1 MGHAAYVE
9 ITYPNG
15 GEKLSLKKSVT
26 ITWIYSGTIDSSMVK
41 LVLFK
46 GGTDAAHKVGNI
58 VQNISIRIAS
68 MHGAYTWQVGAYEG
82 GFAGVG
88 NDYYIKI
95 ISMNG
100 DFSDFSNNPFSIVLP
115 KIPFEKLHREWV
127 ELIPEPGCPMC
138 GHFNIEDLLARLGN
152 PVDILG
158 SLVILRNGRQVGQ
171 LGKLGQGGM
180 LLNRMSKLQF
190 GAEDFALLGQ
200 ENQGFE
206 VAIVGAGGNILKR
219 QAISLKMKQ

>member
-1 MGHAAYVE
+1 
-9 ITYPNG
+9 
-15 GEKLSLKKSVT
+15 
-26 ITWIYSGTIDSSMVK
+26 
-41 LVLFK
+41 
-46 GGTDAAHKVGNI
+46 
-58 VQNISIRIAS
+58 
-68 MHGAYTWQVGAYEG
+68 
-82 GFAGVG
+82 
-88 NDYYIKI
+88 
-95 ISMNG
+95 MNG
-100 DFSDFSNNPFSIVLP
+100 DSDYSDFSNPFSIVLP
-115 KIPFEKLHREWV
+115 KIPIERLYKWV
-127 ELIPEPGCPMC
+127 ELNPDPGCPMC

-190 GAEDFALLGQ
+190 GAEDFALLGL